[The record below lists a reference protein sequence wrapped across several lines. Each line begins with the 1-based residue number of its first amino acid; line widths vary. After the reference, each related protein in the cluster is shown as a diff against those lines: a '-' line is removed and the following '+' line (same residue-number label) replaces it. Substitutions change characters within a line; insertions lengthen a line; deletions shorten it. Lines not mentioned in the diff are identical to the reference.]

1 MENMNDVLTVQDL
14 KKSYGSVKA
23 LQGISLQI
31 PRGSVYGIL
40 GPNGSGK
47 TTLLAIL
54 LDVLKAD
61 AGTYEW
67 IGFTSASE
75 ARKHLGALLE
85 TPNFYHYMSAEDNL
99 AIHARIKGKGFQ
111 DIEAVLRKV
120 NLYERRTD
128 AFSTFSL
135 GMKQRLA
142 IASALLGRPQLLVLD
157 EPTNGLDPVGIAE
170 IRSLIRQLHDEGTTI
185 IMASHLLDEVEKVC
199 TDVAILKKGILL
211 ASGSV
216 ASVMNDEEFLILQA
230 TQPADLLRILTQHP
244 DIRIVQEAGNIHI
257 STTMSSGEINEYCFR
272 EGVIL
277 THLQNKKRSLESHFM
292 EMTGEQKTR
301 VAQESPI
308 Q

>member
-1 MENMNDVLTVQDL
+1 MNDVLTVQDI
-14 KKSYGSVKA
+14 KKSYGNVKA

-47 TTLLAIL
+47 TTLLGIL

-61 AGTYEW
+61 AGTYQW
-67 IGFTSASE
+67 IGFASAAD
-75 ARKHLGALLE
+75 ARKNLGALLE

-99 AIHARIKGKGFQ
+99 AINARIKGKGFQ
-111 DIEAVLRKV
+111 DIDAVLRKV
-120 NLYERRTD
+120 NLYERKAD

-142 IASALLGRPQLLVLD
+142 IASALLGQPNILVLD

-199 TDVAILKKGILL
+199 TDVAILKKGNLL

-216 ASVMNDEEFLILQA
+216 SSVMNDEELLILQA
-230 TQPADLLRILTQHP
+230 TQPAELLRILERHG
-244 DIRIVQEAGNIHI
+244 DIRIVQREGNIQI
-257 STTMSSGEINEYCFR
+257 STALSAGEINAYCFR

-277 THLQNKKRSLESHFM
+277 THLQRRKRSLESHFM
-292 EMTGEQKTR
+292 EMTGEQKTSA
-301 VAQESPI
+301 AQ
-308 Q
+308 